1 MWGLRRLHR
10 SLIYQ
15 MSDSPNRPRSNACP
29 SLASRIYN
37 TDVGCFGLVV
47 ITTQHRRI
55 ISQPAH
61 PSEERTKL
69 FFFSYPAWVLVFS
82 LPPPQSSVHV
92 AAFCSS
98 PHSPPPPPFSLSKPV
113 PSLFSVP
120 IAFHASPPPAQTSP
134 IHRPPPAISQKASF
148 SYLLVRAKERGG
160 HPHGKHQSS
169 AVLLAS
175 SLLTNGQHNPA
186 TRSPPS
192 AGGLLCRFPVSLVIK
207 FLSSCRVTSIK
218 QRRQRPGPHLHV
230 AHPRPTTS
238 TQLPSAPTFLS

>member
-1 MWGLRRLHR
+1 MLGVCVGCNHNPASQPILPKKEQK
-10 SLIYQ
+10 LIF
-15 MSDSPNRPRSNACP
+15 SSPGCCWSFPSSPPILRPRRGILLLAALPPLPP
-29 SLASRIYN
+29 SL
-37 TDVGCFGLVV
+37 L
-47 ITTQHRRI
+47 
-55 ISQPAH
+55 SQ
-61 PSEERTKL
+61 
-69 FFFSYPAWVLVFS
+69 
-82 LPPPQSSVHV
+82 
-92 AAFCSS
+92 
-98 PHSPPPPPFSLSKPV
+98 PV